1 MKISIVA
8 IALLLNVIAYCIFSL
23 KTKSWLNILTP
34 QFLLTMPVI
43 FLFEFIHLSY
53 NFEKGSDL
61 GYLIVYLIY
70 TLPLLAFV
78 FSYLYVSPI
87 KYLVN
92 IKVDI
97 ESSIP
102 VTLGFLILAV
112 LLYSPILVQF
122 AGDIFN
128 PRAIY
133 TATRTGFGLGYYGSV
148 VLCYIFFILVLF
160 NQKLNVRYK
169 IAALLFSMFFA
180 YLHGSKGQ
188 ILTIIFIGMMY
199 YIVNSMVRVKFFVII
214 AIFLLFGAFGASIFY
229 SMSIGVEP
237 KDLLL
242 IMAGYSDYSRNAV
255 MLIDVN
261 NHLEFG
267 RIFFEDNFFSRIPRA
282 IYPDKPTDYGS
293 FALAL
298 KYFPASFYLN
308 EGVPSFGVG
317 VLYADFGISAVF
329 FSAMGGFLNGIVS
342 RTLMARLRI
351 YKNPADFILLCFMSG
366 IILIP
371 IGAGNLLPEHFMLA
385 MLVLFLLKKRKPV
398 LH

>member
-8 IALLLNVIAYCIFSL
+8 IALILNLIAYCIFSL

-34 QFLLTMPVI
+34 QFLLSMPVLY
-43 FLFEFIHLSY
+43 LFEFIHLSY
-53 NFEKGSDL
+53 DFEKGSDL
-61 GYLIVYLIY
+61 GYLIIYLIY
-70 TLPLLAFV
+70 TLPVLAFV
-78 FSYLYVSPI
+78 FSYLYVAPI
-87 KYLVN
+87 KYFVN
-92 IKVDI
+92 MKFDI
-97 ESSIP
+97 EPSIS
-102 VTLGFLILAV
+102 VTLACLFVAV
-112 LLYSPILVQF
+112 LLYSPILIQF
-122 AGDIFN
+122 SGEIFN

-133 TATRTGFGLGYYGSV
+133 TATRTGFGLGYYGSI

-160 NQKLNVRYK
+160 NKKLTVKYK
-169 IAALLFSMFFA
+169 IVALLFSLFFA

-199 YIVNSMVRVKFFVII
+199 YIVSSMVHVKFLVII
-214 AIFLLFGAFGASIFY
+214 AIFLLFGAFGAGTFY
-229 SMSIGVEP
+229 SMSVGIEP

-242 IMAGYSDYSRNAV
+242 MMAGYSDYSRNAV
-255 MLIDVN
+255 MLIDAN

-267 RIFFEDNFFSRIPRA
+267 RFFFEDNFFSRIPRA
-282 IYPDKPTDYGS
+282 IYPAKPTDYGS
-293 FALAL
+293 FELAL

-317 VLYADFGISAVF
+317 VLYADFGILAVF
-329 FSAMGGFLNGIVS
+329 FSAIGGFLNGIVS
-342 RTLMARLRI
+342 RTLMARLRV

-371 IGAGNLLPEHFMLA
+371 IGAGNLLPEHFILA
-385 MLVLFLLKKRKPV
+385 MLVIFLLKKRKPV

>member
-53 NFEKGSDL
+53 NVENGSDL

-87 KYLVN
+87 KFFVN
-92 IKVDI
+92 IKIDI

-102 VTLGFLILAV
+102 VTLGFMIFAV

-133 TATRTGFGLGYYGSV
+133 TATRTGFGLGYYGSAI
-148 VLCYIFFILVLF
+148 LCYIFFILVLF
-160 NQKLNVRYK
+160 NQKLAVKYK

-214 AIFLLFGAFGASIFY
+214 AIFVLFGAFGASIFY
-229 SMSIGVEP
+229 SMSVGVEP

-267 RIFFEDNFFSRIPRA
+267 RIFLEDNFFSRIPRA

-371 IGAGNLLPEHFMLA
+371 IGAGNLLPEHFILA

>member
-8 IALLLNVIAYCIFSL
+8 IALILNLIAYCIFSL

-34 QFLLTMPVI
+34 QFLLSMPVLY
-43 FLFEFIHLSY
+43 LFEFIHLSY
-53 NFEKGSDL
+53 DFEKGSDL
-61 GYLIVYLIY
+61 GYLIIYLIY
-70 TLPLLAFV
+70 TLPVLAFV
-78 FSYLYVSPI
+78 FSYLYVAPI
-87 KYLVN
+87 KYFVN
-92 IKVDI
+92 MKFDI
-97 ESSIP
+97 EPSIS
-102 VTLGFLILAV
+102 VTLACLFVAV
-112 LLYSPILVQF
+112 LLYSPILIQF
-122 AGDIFN
+122 SGEIFN

-133 TATRTGFGLGYYGSV
+133 TATRTGFGLGYYGSI

-160 NQKLNVRYK
+160 NKKLTVKYK
-169 IAALLFSMFFA
+169 IVALLFSLFFA

-199 YIVNSMVRVKFFVII
+199 YIVNSMVHVKFLVII
-214 AIFLLFGAFGASIFY
+214 AIFLLFGAFGAGTFY
-229 SMSIGVEP
+229 SMSVGIEP

-242 IMAGYSDYSRNAV
+242 MMAGYSDYSRNAV
-255 MLIDVN
+255 MLIDAN

-267 RIFFEDNFFSRIPRA
+267 RFFFEDNFFSRIPRA
-282 IYPDKPTDYGS
+282 IYPAKPTDYGS
-293 FALAL
+293 FELAL

-317 VLYADFGISAVF
+317 VLYADFGILAVF
-329 FSAMGGFLNGIVS
+329 FSAIGGFLNGIVS
-342 RTLMARLRI
+342 RTLMARLRV

-371 IGAGNLLPEHFMLA
+371 IGAGNLLPEHFILA